1 MEVARWRVDHISRLL
16 EEDEEQVAE
25 AEEEEEES
33 VSRKRSG

>member
-1 MEVARWRVDHISRLL
+1 MEVARWRVGHISRLL

-25 AEEEEEES
+25 AEEEES

>member
-25 AEEEEEES
+25 AEEEEES